1 MVAAATTLNFMGGG
15 SFSWAILFTR
25 KETFVTPLVVAAEG
39 VADLRENHEISIPNL
54 YSTPCPG
61 GGEGVTLSEF
71 HKDVYNLENYNDW
84 PAICWRKCD
93 DTLSTFVPEKYN
105 TRQTDGQTEL
115 LYQYRTPALLCWC
128 AIIII
133 IIARQH
139 TDTWYVYSNS
149 VRPSGCLS
157 VRHVPV

>member
-61 GGEGVTLSEF
+61 GGVTLSEF
-71 HKDVYNLENYNDW
+71 HKDV
-84 PAICWRKCD
+84 
-93 DTLSTFVPEKYN
+93 
-105 TRQTDGQTEL
+105 
-115 LYQYRTPALLCWC
+115 
-128 AIIII
+128 
-133 IIARQH
+133 
-139 TDTWYVYSNS
+139 
-149 VRPSGCLS
+149 
-157 VRHVPV
+157 